1 MSLKTVIRVIVGV
14 AVVFCAV
21 VAVGLGYLIY
31 PGQPGSSRYLK
42 FEDYIL
48 LPKHGLFNGED
59 YLTLRDKTL
68 WVAGMLSGSV
78 FRVSLDS
85 DTPSANRVAE
95 WREEPRVH
103 GIALA
108 PPHNL
113 AFVTRSEL
121 NVVDAFS
128 PSQLVP
134 VARIPVADDP
144 DAILYDAARD
154 LIYAVSGD
162 AGVGTLI
169 DPGTKKIVGT
179 IPLGAKAES
188 AAIDPASGLL
198 YQNLE
203 SANSLA
209 IIDLD
214 KRRIVDRQP
223 LGPCKG
229 PSGIAI
235 DAELRRAFIVCG
247 GNAMLVVF
255 DLVDHHIV
263 TSMAIGSK
271 PDVVDFDPVLKRIYA
286 TGLAGTLSIVQ
297 QKSADTYELLDE
309 ISTHFGAHTLAVDP
323 ATHKVYIAYAGLM
336 VAPRVAV
343 FSSVKD

>member
-1 MSLKTVIRVIVGV
+1 
-14 AVVFCAV
+14 
-21 VAVGLGYLIY
+21 
-31 PGQPGSSRYLK
+31 
-42 FEDYIL
+42 
-48 LPKHGLFNGED
+48 
-59 YLTLRDKTL
+59 
-68 WVAGMLSGSV
+68 
-78 FRVSLDS
+78 
-85 DTPSANRVAE
+85 
-95 WREEPRVH
+95 
-103 GIALA
+103 
-108 PPHNL
+108 
-113 AFVTRSEL
+113 
-121 NVVDAFS
+121 
-128 PSQLVP
+128 
-134 VARIPVADDP
+134 VADDP

-154 LIYAVSGD
+154 LIYAVSGE

-235 DAELRRAFIVCG
+235 DAKLRRAFIVCG

-309 ISTHFGAHTLAVDP
+309 ISTHFWAHTLAVDP

-343 FSSVKD
+343 FSSVID